1 MLPVCKRSYGRYERI
16 RVNVRVHVCAYVR
29 GQQQAGEWAAHCLP
43 FSLQSE
49 TLPRRSLPEP
59 FTAITKDSQK
69 QDVGQAGAAIA
80 WPWVTDSVPALCK
93 PARSSCV
100 VIWSHT

>member
-1 MLPVCKRSYGRYERI
+1 MQVYLRACVC
-16 RVNVRVHVCAYVR
+16 VRVR
-29 GQQQAGEWAAHCLP
+29 GQRQAGEWAADCLP

-49 TLPRRSLPEP
+49 TLPRRLLPEP
-59 FTAITKDSQK
+59 FTAIAKESQK

-80 WPWVTDSVPALCK
+80 WPRETDSVPALCK

-100 VIWSHT
+100 VIWSHA